1 MFGNEYHEF
10 VYDVSL
16 SWNTNCLIPKNYLTK
31 NNDFHLVGFPMPK
44 EYERDVNIL
53 EPLDQKLPIND
64 DDAHVMEERVFKF
77 AAGFYIT
84 ILQRA

>member
-1 MFGNEYHEF
+1 
-10 VYDVSL
+10 
-16 SWNTNCLIPKNYLTK
+16 
-31 NNDFHLVGFPMPK
+31 MPK